1 MINVCR
7 RNSPLN
13 FQSRTNEKRPNDS
26 IRPWWYVV
34 CFRLN
39 PITVHGYIWYDN
51 VTDLKWDSMHC
62 VYCLPLHMLAYH
74 YKTVILRYTCIYVYW
89 NYNKLSMEVH
99 THCEAMV
106 RELSV
111 YRLQFVRYTQHMYTF
126 DMRRNKHNIHTY
138 YRIRLFWLK
147 NDNDKE
153 NK

>member
-1 MINVCR
+1 
-7 RNSPLN
+7 
-13 FQSRTNEKRPNDS
+13 
-26 IRPWWYVV
+26 
-34 CFRLN
+34 
-39 PITVHGYIWYDN
+39 
-51 VTDLKWDSMHC
+51 
-62 VYCLPLHMLAYH
+62 
-74 YKTVILRYTCIYVYW
+74 
-89 NYNKLSMEVH
+89 MEVH

-138 YRIRLFWLK
+138 YRIRRFWLK